1 MNLQIVKTNSDNP
14 AYKMLEAELES
25 ELNEREDSIQ
35 MQFDRYDTPKNYI
48 DTVVVAYDDDTPI
61 GFGCFKPFDDS
72 TAEIKRMYVQKDYR
86 RKGVASIILLEL
98 ELWAAQHDFIKMAL
112 HSSTKQ
118 PEAIHLYT
126 KYGYKK
132 IPSYGMYA
140 NISNSIGM
148 QKLILE

>member
-14 AYKMLEAELES
+14 AFKMLEAELES
-25 ELNEREDSIQ
+25 ELNERDDSIQ
-35 MQFDRYDTPKNYI
+35 LQFDSYDTPKNYI

-72 TAEIKRMYVQKDYR
+72 TAEIKRMYVSKDYR

-98 ELWAAQHDFIKMAL
+98 ELWAAQHEFIKMAL

-140 NISNSIGM
+140 NIANSIGM